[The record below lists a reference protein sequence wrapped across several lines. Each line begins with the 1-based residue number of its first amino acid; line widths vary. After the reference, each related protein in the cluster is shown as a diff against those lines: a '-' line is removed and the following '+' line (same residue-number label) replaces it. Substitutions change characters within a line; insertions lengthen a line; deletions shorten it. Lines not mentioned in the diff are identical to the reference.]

1 MVEYLHTYQFIL
13 SPSPV
18 NPGLGVVGVQL
29 KESVEVL
36 CGSGPHPVEKII
48 HKLIMFG
55 CYRLYTCMW
64 EFLLGENFHLLS
76 LAKILLITKD
86 MVT

>member
-1 MVEYLHTYQFIL
+1 MVYLHTCTYQFIL

-36 CGSGPHPVEKII
+36 SGSSPHPVEKLYINVWMLGYNII
-48 HKLIMFG
+48 CGNFCHEKTFAFSHWRNLIISVL
-55 CYRLYTCMW
+55 C
-64 EFLLGENFHLLS
+64 
-76 LAKILLITKD
+76 
-86 MVT
+86 